1 MLEQPLKCDL
11 CGEQLSDG
19 DSVLMVMRYIETP
32 TSHLYAGI
40 VPFVATGY
48 VHVSH
53 LNAIPRVIGAI
64 AG

>member
-11 CGEQLSDG
+11 CGEQLKDG
-19 DSVLMVMRYIETP
+19 ESVLTVMRYVGTP

-48 VHVSH
+48 VHVYH

-64 AG
+64 A